1 MNSASP
7 PPRANFFD
15 ASALVK
21 VFGHESDG
29 AALRDYWNARSP
41 TKHTTPFC
49 FYEAMG
55 ILKGKWLTRREL
67 TKEEYFEATLRLF
80 AWYNAATWYAHD
92 VDLHEPT
99 VFFRVQEIA
108 DRHSLD
114 LSDALQILSVK
125 EGYFSALANDSR
137 TVLVTADKGLANA
150 ARAEGLRVWYCLG
163 DPEP

>member
-1 MNSASP
+1 MRTSSP

-21 VFGHESDG
+21 VFGKEPDG
-29 AALRDYWNARSP
+29 EELRDYWNSRSP

-55 ILKGKWLTRREL
+55 VLKGKWLARKEL
-67 TKEEYFEATLRLF
+67 TQDEYFDATLRLF
-80 AWYNAATWYAHD
+80 AWYNAATRYAND
-92 VDLHEPT
+92 VDLQEPT
-99 VFFRVQEIA
+99 VFFKVQDLA
-108 DRHSLD
+108 ARHSLD

-125 EGYFSALANDSR
+125 EGYFSALANESR
-137 TVLVTADKGLANA
+137 TILVTADRRLANA
-150 ARAEGLRVWYCLG
+150 ARTEGLRVWYCLG